1 MALVG
6 HWKLIED
13 SLFLGTELVTNGNM
27 ELDSDWD
34 NQASPA
40 TNVRSDEQ
48 AHSGIYSRKIT
59 LDGIGSFGGISSAN
73 EITFVVGKSYI
84 ITGWAYNL
92 NMSNG
97 ERLVMDC
104 TQFSA
109 GAFSIY
115 PNQGVWTQWS
125 AVVVATQ
132 SSRKILFYNYPT
144 DIANANASFYIDDVS
159 IKEIYFEDDSGN
171 GNNGTPANPPVFT
184 TNQQGRADRA
194 VVNNR
199 VADDRVA
206 IGDVA
211 AFDFT
216 TETFSVLFWMYG
228 NDFTTIRQGLVNKYS
243 GVADKGW
250 MIWIDHT
257 TTSLQIILNNNEA
270 IVRVKVG
277 AAGYGS
283 TGAWMH
289 CAFVYNGV
297 GNPMPIYLDGAER
310 TYFTQQNGVAINSPA
325 GLNLII
331 ADRSD
336 GLGTY
341 PLDGNICNVRI
352 DSPALSEAEIIS
364 IYNSELF
371 WHTELITGQMD
382 FAGRLSAQNPEWL
395 LLDKSLNWIGEWD
408 EVYSYNINDTVLY
421 KISDGNEWHIFVSKT
436 NHNVGNV
443 PTTSAAYWRRYY
455 QEQLL

>member
-6 HWKLIED
+6 HWTLTED

-40 TNVRSDEQ
+40 ANVRSDEQ

-59 LDGIGSFGGISSAN
+59 LNGIGSFGGICSADA
-73 EITFVVGKSYI
+73 ITFVVGKSYI
-84 ITGWAYNL
+84 VTGWAYNL

-115 PNQGVWTQWS
+115 PNQGVWAQWS
-125 AVVVATQ
+125 EVVVATE
-132 SSRKILFYNYPT
+132 SSGKILLYNYPT
-144 DIANANASFYIDDVS
+144 DVANANASFYVDDVS

-171 GNNGTPANPPVFT
+171 GNNGMPANDPVFT
-184 TNQQGRADRA
+184 TNQQARADRA
-194 VVNNR
+194 LTLNGTTDKVDCGGDASVKPAAWSILGWVKFTDGTFTPFTSWNSTASVLYLTYVDIRATIIMGAANFCYIHWSN
-199 VADDRVA
+199 AGFTLNDGNWHHVA
-206 IGDVA
+206 ITIPGSGQNDI
-211 AFDFT
+211 DDMRMYIDN
-216 TETFSVLFWMYG
+216 VLVPIAYY
-228 NDFTTIRQGLVNKYS
+228 TVIK
-243 GVADKGW
+243 
-250 MIWIDHT
+250 
-257 TTSLQIILNNNEA
+257 
-270 IVRVKVG
+270 
-277 AAGYGS
+277 
-283 TGAWMH
+283 TGAQQAKSNFLIGNVATRWNDGDE
-289 CAFVYNGV
+289 CNIRLYNHV
-297 GNPMPIYLDGAER
+297 
-310 TYFTQQNGVAINSPA
+310 V
-325 GLNLII
+325 
-331 ADRSD
+331 
-336 GLGTY
+336 
-341 PLDGNICNVRI
+341 
-352 DSPALSEAEIIS
+352 SEAVRTN

-382 FAGRLSAQNPEWL
+382 FAGSLSAQNPKWL

-408 EVYSYNINDTVLY
+408 ESYSYNINDTILY
-421 KISDGNEWHIFVSKT
+421 KIDDGNEWHIFVSKT

>member
-6 HWKLIED
+6 HWKLTED

-40 TNVRSDEQ
+40 ANVRSDEQ

-59 LDGIGSFGGISSAN
+59 LNGIGSFGGISSAD

-115 PNQGVWTQWS
+115 PNQGVWAQWS
-125 AVVVATQ
+125 EVVVATET
-132 SSRKILFYNYPT
+132 SGKILLYNYPT

-171 GNNGTPANPPVFT
+171 GNNGTPANPPIFT
-184 TNQQGRADRA
+184 TNQQGRENRA
-194 VVNNR
+194 TILTSPNDDINMGQPSELNTGITNFTISGWIKLVALGSAPTNYALFSNNSFNNHGYYLR
-199 VADDRVA
+199 
-206 IGDVA
+206 IGDDNGA
-211 AFDFT
+211 NWGRIA
-216 TETFSVLFWMYG
+216 L
-228 NDFTTIRQGLVNKYS
+228 
-243 GVADKGW
+243 A
-250 MIWIDHT
+250 
-257 TTSLQIILNNNEA
+257 TSQ
-270 IVRVKVG
+270 
-277 AAGYGS
+277 AAGS
-283 TGAWMH
+283 TFLLTAIQQYPNDQSWH
-289 CAFVYNGV
+289 HIAGV
-297 GNPMPIYLDGAER
+297 KDGVNFKIYLDYSTTFTGGGALAPVDSITNSTIGRWAAQLFDGGICDVRVFNSALTDSEIK
-310 TYFTQQNGVAINSPA
+310 AIY
-325 GLNLII
+325 
-331 ADRSD
+331 D
-336 GLGTY
+336 
-341 PLDGNICNVRI
+341 
-352 DSPALSEAEIIS
+352 
-364 IYNSELF
+364 SELF
-371 WHTELITGQMD
+371 WHTETITGQMD
-382 FAGRLSAQNPEWL
+382 FAGRLSAQNPKWL

-408 EVYSYNINDTVLY
+408 ESYSYNINDTVLY
-421 KISDGNEWHIFVSKT
+421 KIDDGNEWHIFVSKT